1 MHDDLPASG
10 WNEPSGQTTALVAPV
25 DATKRPAGAGV
36 HEGEPALALNVPA
49 AHSVPDAAPAAEND
63 PAGTGVHAVEAVA
76 PVAALNVP
84 AAQSDASVAPSTAT
98 NAPAG
103 ASVHEEE
110 PALALNVPAA
120 QSDASVAPSTATNA
134 PAGAS
139 VQGAFPVALKVP
151 GTQATSSARTGAGRR
166 TRRTSPTA
174 TAESPRTMS

>member
-10 WNEPSGQTTALVAPV
+10 WNVPTAQAVALVAPV
-25 DATKRPAGAGV
+25 VATKRPASAGV

-49 AHSVPDAAPAAEND
+49 AHNVPDAAPAAEND
-63 PAGTGVHAVEAVA
+63 PAGTGVHAVEAVEA
-76 PVAALNVP
+76 VAALNVP

-98 NAPAG
+98 N
-103 ASVHEEE
+103 V
-110 PALALNVPAA
+110 
-120 QSDASVAPSTATNA
+120 

-139 VQGAFPVALKVP
+139 VQGAFPSALKVP

-174 TAESPRTMS
+174 TAESPRTMR